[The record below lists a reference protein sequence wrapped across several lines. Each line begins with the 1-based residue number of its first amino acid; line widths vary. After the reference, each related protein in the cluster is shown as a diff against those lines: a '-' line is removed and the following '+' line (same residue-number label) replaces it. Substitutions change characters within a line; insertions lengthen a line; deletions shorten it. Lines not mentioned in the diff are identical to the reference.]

1 MSPIGALILAAP
13 LVWSIGMMLIA
24 GRSLRAWGT
33 LVFGVLG
40 GLAIWMTTMPRMLL
54 GHEYHWAQVAA
65 CGLASVILVIVL
77 GTKVSPKGL
86 LPAWATS
93 FGLTVGFL
101 IAEVLPDE
109 TGMSAIGLPFIAAG
123 TAVGLAVPA
132 AFARAFPEPETGPAE
147 GRREAQ

>member
-1 MSPIGALILAAP
+1 MNPIAIVVAAAP
-13 LVWSIGMMLIA
+13 LVWPIGMMIIA
-24 GRSLRAWGT
+24 GRSWRAWAT
-33 LVFGVLG
+33 LILGVLG
-40 GLAIWMTTMPRMLL
+40 GLAVWMITMPRMLL

-101 IAEVLPDE
+101 IAEVIPDE
-109 TGMSAIGLPFIAAG
+109 TGMSAMGLPFIAAG
-123 TAVGLAVPA
+123 TAVGLVVPA
-132 AFARAFPEPETGPAE
+132 ALCLTFPGPE
-147 GRREAQ
+147 GRASASTVE

>member
-1 MSPIGALILAAP
+1 MNLFVLAP
-13 LVWSIGMMLIA
+13 LIWLIGMMLIA
-24 GRSLRAWGT
+24 GRSLRAWGA
-33 LVFGVLG
+33 LVLGAFG
-40 GLAIWMTTMPRMLL
+40 GLAIWMITMPRMLL

-93 FGLTVGFL
+93 FGLTIGFF

-109 TGMSAIGLPFIAAG
+109 TGMSAMGLPFIAAG

-132 AFARAFPEPETGPAE
+132 AFALAFPEPGKGAGG

>member
-1 MSPIGALILAAP
+1 M
-13 LVWSIGMMLIA
+13 
-24 GRSLRAWGT
+24 
-33 LVFGVLG
+33 
-40 GLAIWMTTMPRMLL
+40 AIWMITMPRMLL

-77 GTKVSPKGL
+77 GAKDSPKGL

-101 IAEVLPDE
+101 MVHVIPDE
-109 TGMSAIGLPFIAAG
+109 TGMTATGLPFIAAG
-123 TAVGLAVPA
+123 TAVGLAVPV
-132 AFARAFPEPETGPAE
+132 AFARTFAEPESGPAE